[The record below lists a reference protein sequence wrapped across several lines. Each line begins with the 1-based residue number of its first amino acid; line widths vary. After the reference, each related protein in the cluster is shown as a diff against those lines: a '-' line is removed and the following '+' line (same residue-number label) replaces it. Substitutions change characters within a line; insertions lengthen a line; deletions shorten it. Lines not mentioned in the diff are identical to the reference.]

1 MEVTTVVSKKDPKV
15 TVRKKKWNQKIL
27 APYLFLSPFFIV
39 FIIFMV
45 YPIIESLYLSFTST
59 QGNTSEWIGLENFK
73 NILTDGLFWKS
84 LSNVFIILIVQV
96 PIMLILGSLLAVIL
110 NSKFIK
116 AKPLFRLM
124 IFLPVLIDL
133 VTYSIVFSI
142 IFHEQY
148 GMVNYLLGL
157 FHIDPILWFSDPF
170 WSKMLIIIA
179 VTWRWIGYNTIILLA
194 GLTAIDESLYES
206 AEIDGANKFTQ
217 FFKITIP
224 MLKPILLFCGILST
238 IGTIQLFTEPSLL
251 TMGGPNNATNT
262 PVMYVYQFGFQSFQF
277 GYASAAA
284 YIITIIVGII
294 SFFQIKLSRGGEI

>member
-1 MEVTTVVSKKDPKV
+1 MRETAVEQMTKPSVA
-15 TVRKKKWNQKIL
+15 RKKKWNHKKL
-27 APYLFLSPFFIV
+27 TPYLFLSPFFIV
-39 FIIFMV
+39 FAIFMV
-45 YPIIESLYLSFTST
+45 YPIFESLYLSFTSA
-59 QGNTSEWIGLENFK
+59 QGNRAEWVGFENFK

-96 PIMLILGSLLAVIL
+96 PIMLIIGTLLAVLL

-116 AKPLFRLM
+116 GKAIFRLC

-133 VTYSIVFSI
+133 VTYSIVFTL
-142 IFHEQY
+142 IFNEQY
-148 GMVNYLLGL
+148 GMMNYVLSLI
-157 FHIDPILWFSDPF
+157 HIDPIHWFSDPF
-170 WSKMLIIIA
+170 WSKVLIILA
-179 VTWRWIGYNTIILLA
+179 VTWRWTGYNTIILLA
-194 GLTAIDESLYES
+194 GITTIDDSLYES
-206 AEIDGANKFTQ
+206 AEVDGANKFTQ

-251 TMGGPNNATNT
+251 TAGGPNNATNT
-262 PVMYVYQFGFQSFQF
+262 PIMYLYQFGFQSFQF

-294 SFFQIKLSRGGEI
+294 SFFQIKLSKGGEM

>member
-1 MEVTTVVSKKDPKV
+1 MEATTTVSKKELA
-15 TVRKKKWNQKIL
+15 TTRRKKGWNQKTL

-39 FIIFMV
+39 FLIFMV

-59 QGNTSEWIGLENFK
+59 QGTSSEWIGLENFK

-84 LSNVFIILIVQV
+84 LSNVFIILLVQV
-96 PIMLILGSLLAVIL
+96 PLMLILGTLLAVIL
-110 NSKFIK
+110 NSKFLK
-116 AKPLFRLM
+116 AKALFRLM

-148 GMVNYLLGL
+148 GIMNYLLGVL
-157 FHIDPILWFSDPF
+157 HIDPIQWFSDPF
-170 WSKMLIIIA
+170 WSKVLIIIA
-179 VTWRWIGYNTIILLA
+179 VTWRWTGYNTIILLA
-194 GLTAIDESLYES
+194 GLSAVDDSLYES
-206 AEIDGANKFTQ
+206 AEVDGASKFTQ

-251 TMGGPNNATNT
+251 TNGGPNNATNT
-262 PVMYVYQFGFQSFQF
+262 PVMYLYQFGFQSFQF

-294 SFFQIKLSRGGEI
+294 SFFQIKLSKGGEI